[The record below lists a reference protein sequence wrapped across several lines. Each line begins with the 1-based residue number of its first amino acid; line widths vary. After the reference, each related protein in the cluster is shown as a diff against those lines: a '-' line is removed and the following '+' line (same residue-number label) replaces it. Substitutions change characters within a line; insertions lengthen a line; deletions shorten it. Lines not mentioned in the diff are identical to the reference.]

1 MRIKD
6 STIRMNKEQ
15 KARMNQEG
23 LHTAEEGKRGKK
35 DHASQKAIKAK
46 QREQRAYSGG
56 VIKKTRGTGAALRGL
71 NYNSGGKSE
80 RFLEQKNGFHRR

>member
-1 MRIKD
+1 MPEVNGVHYPYTAKG
-6 STIRMNKEQ
+6 KAAAK
-15 KARMNQEG
+15 KARMNQQG

-46 QREQRAYSGG
+46 QKEQRAYSGG

-71 NYNSGGKSE
+71 NYNSGGKV
-80 RFLEQKNGFHRR
+80 

>member
-1 MRIKD
+1 MPKVDGVHYPYTAKGRAAAK
-6 STIRMNKEQ
+6 
-15 KARMNQEG
+15 KARMNNMNQQG

-46 QREQRAYSGG
+46 QKKQRAYSGG

-71 NYNSGGKSE
+71 NYNSGGKV
-80 RFLEQKNGFHRR
+80 